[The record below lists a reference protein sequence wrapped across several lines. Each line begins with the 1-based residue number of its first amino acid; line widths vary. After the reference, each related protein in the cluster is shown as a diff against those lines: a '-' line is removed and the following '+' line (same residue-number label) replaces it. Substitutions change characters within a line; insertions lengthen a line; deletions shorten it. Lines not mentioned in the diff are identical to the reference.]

1 MELMRIRGKM
11 VAGRDLNAGREELE
25 ETLAAEAN
33 LLSQLTRTAELYLWS
48 N

>member
-1 MELMRIRGKM
+1 MDLMHIRGEI

-33 LLSQLTRTAELYLWS
+33 LFSQLTHTAELCLRS